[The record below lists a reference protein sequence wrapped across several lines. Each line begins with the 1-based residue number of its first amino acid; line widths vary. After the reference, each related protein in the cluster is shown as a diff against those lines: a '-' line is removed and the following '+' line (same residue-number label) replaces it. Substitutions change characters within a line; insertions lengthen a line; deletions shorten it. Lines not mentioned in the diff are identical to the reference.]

1 MSNGIYNRV
10 RFEVKVTAAEN
21 KVIRRNTD
29 STRPEI
35 SKCESEHYH
44 VHDKEA
50 LASHLMTLV
59 IFQCM
64 ANTLKHVIIDLYM

>member
-29 STRPEI
+29 STKPEI
-35 SKCESEHYH
+35 SKCESKHYP

-50 LASHLMTLV
+50 LASHLMTLA

-64 ANTLKHVIIDLYM
+64 ANTLKTCHY

>member
-21 KVIRRNTD
+21 TAIRRNTD
-29 STRPEI
+29 TTKPEI
-35 SKCESEHYH
+35 INCESEHYP

-50 LASHLMTLV
+50 LASHLMTLA
-59 IFQCM
+59 I
-64 ANTLKHVIIDLYM
+64 H

>member
-35 SKCESEHYH
+35 SKCESEHYP
-44 VHDKEA
+44 VHD
-50 LASHLMTLV
+50 
-59 IFQCM
+59 
-64 ANTLKHVIIDLYM
+64 

>member
-29 STRPEI
+29 STSEI
-35 SKCESEHYH
+35 SKCESEHYP

-50 LASHLMTLV
+50 LASHLMTLA

>member
-10 RFEVKVTAAEN
+10 RFEVKV
-21 KVIRRNTD
+21 IRRNTD
-29 STRPEI
+29 STKPEI
-35 SKCESEHYH
+35 SKCESEHYP

-50 LASHLMTLV
+50 LASHHMTLA

-64 ANTLKHVIIDLYM
+64 ANTLKTCHY